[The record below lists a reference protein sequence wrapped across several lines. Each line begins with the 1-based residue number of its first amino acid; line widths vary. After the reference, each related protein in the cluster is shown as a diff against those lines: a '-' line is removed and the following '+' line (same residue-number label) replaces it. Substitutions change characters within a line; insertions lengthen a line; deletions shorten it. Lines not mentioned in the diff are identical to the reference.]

1 MQGANARA
9 YIVPRLGAQW
19 IWAIVQRLDC
29 QQNRL
34 DVKLCLCLS
43 KMLRGPS
50 GNVQKIEF
58 GLLGQPNLPGLTH
71 DAVVVGS
78 VKD

>member
-1 MQGANARA
+1 
-9 YIVPRLGAQW
+9 
-19 IWAIVQRLDC
+19 
-29 QQNRL
+29 
-34 DVKLCLCLS
+34 LS

-50 GNVQKIEF
+50 GNVKKIEF
-58 GLLGQPNLPGLTH
+58 GLLSQPNLPGLTH